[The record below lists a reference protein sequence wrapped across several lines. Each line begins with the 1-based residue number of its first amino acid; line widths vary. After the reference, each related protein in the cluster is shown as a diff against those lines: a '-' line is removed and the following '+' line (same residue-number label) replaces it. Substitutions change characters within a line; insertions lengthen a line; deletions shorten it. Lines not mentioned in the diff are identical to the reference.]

1 MQVRLVWV
9 AGVGTGLE
17 ALEAGRGGQG
27 RPLALGRHDYTVR
40 SMDAGSGAERWNVT
54 YARLRAI
61 VRPVSVVEEDGE
73 AGGPVDV
80 GCALGGAWPASTA
93 CTAMT

>member
-1 MQVRLVWV
+1 
-9 AGVGTGLE
+9 VGTGLE
-17 ALEAGRGGQG
+17 AVVEAGQG

-61 VRPVSVVEEDGE
+61 ARPVSVERGEEEAADGACPV
-73 AGGPVDV
+73 AGAQPAPV
-80 GCALGGAWPASTA
+80 
-93 CTAMT
+93 